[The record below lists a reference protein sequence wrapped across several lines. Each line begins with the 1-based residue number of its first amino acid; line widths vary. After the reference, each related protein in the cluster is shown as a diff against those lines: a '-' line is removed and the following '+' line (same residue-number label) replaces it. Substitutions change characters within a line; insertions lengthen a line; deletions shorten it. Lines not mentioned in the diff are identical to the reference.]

1 METKEKG
8 INKKEELLPLF
19 CQSVRMSICT
29 GISSPQ
35 WGHRMRGPLE
45 IARPTSS
52 GLANSCHMG
61 TSNAVAI
68 FSKADCEGFP
78 ANIFTTAILV
88 TPNLSAN
95 SCCVNPF
102 FFNNSLILFMF
113 RILSFCKNIYLY
125 NYE

>member
-35 WGHRMRGPLE
+35 WGHRTRGPLE

-68 FSKADCEGFP
+68 FSRVCRVGFP
-78 ANIFTTAILV
+78 VSVFATDIFV
-88 TPNLSAN
+88 TPNMSAN
-95 SCCVNPF
+95 PCCVTPF
-102 FFNNSLILFMF
+102 AFRISFILF
-113 RILSFCKNIYLY
+113 IL
-125 NYE
+125 